1 MEPNHDEVLKLGPP
15 ATGEV
20 IIKVD
25 PRRSGSAFAMG
36 TESLAPGAAIP
47 VHRHLS
53 QDEVLFIHK
62 GQGRA
67 TLEGTSMTVLPGI
80 MLYVPRNAWH
90 GLRNTGTGLLQ
101 FTWTSAPPGIEE
113 FFREVSRLGASSD
126 AAAVQAV
133 ALRHGMEFHPAGE
146 AATATETVPGHRRR
160 RHRRGGRGGGRGPAQ
175 PSPAAVQPVPPSIAP
190 PARPQPAAAP
200 VSGQPQRGPRRRHR
214 RRQGRPPQPAT
225 TGASAPSATP
235 ARPSPPVKAAGT
247 AAAPRRQRGGS
258 RRYRGRVKEVYMDGR
273 WVQVTGE
280 GPVIA
285 PGREGPRHGRLAKD
299 EDTPS
304 GPLSVPL

>member
-1 MEPNHDEVLKLGPP
+1 MDDVLKLGPP
-15 ATGEV
+15 ATGDMV
-20 IIKVD
+20 IKVD
-25 PRRSGSAFAMG
+25 PKRTGSTFAMG

-53 QDEVLFIHK
+53 QDEVLFIYK

-113 FFREVSRLGASSD
+113 FFREISRLGASSD

-146 AATATETVPGHRRR
+146 AATATEAAPGHRRR
-160 RHRRGGRGGGRGPAQ
+160 RHRRGRRGGGRGPAQ
-175 PSPAAVQPVPPSIAP
+175 PSPAAAHSAPPSIAP
-190 PARPQPAAAP
+190 SAPPRPAAAP

-214 RRQGRPPQPAT
+214 RRHGRPSQPAT
-225 TGASAPSATP
+225 T
-235 ARPSPPVKAAGT
+235 PVKAAGST
-247 AAAPRRQRGGS
+247 AAPRRERGGS
-258 RRYRGRVKEVYMDGR
+258 RRSRGRVKEVYMDGR

-285 PGREGPRHGRLAKD
+285 PGREGPRQRRLAKD